1 MAIIETTGGLRF
13 QELITYPQIRM
24 EENRFTFITGE
35 SGRRQSAL
43 VFWNFGKQ
51 KDCRSHF
58 LSKSEMIMRDLDI
71 GAEK

>member
-1 MAIIETTGGLRF
+1 MTAYLVCRG
-13 QELITYPQIRM
+13 
-24 EENRFTFITGE
+24 FITGE